1 MQVWISRKGIL
12 EVGMQRQKKK
22 SHLISHKI
30 DKTKTDLEDWEWL
43 SW

>member
-12 EVGMQRQKKK
+12 EFGMQRQKK
-22 SHLISHKI
+22 SHVIGHKI
-30 DKTKTDLEDWEWL
+30 DKTKTYLEDWEWL